1 MDAERGSGLKDRD
14 TRTGLAVLLNTHSF
28 FSFGAGVSSPR
39 RLVEIAAQQGFTHL
53 ALTDEPG
60 VYGAV
65 ELHQAAKDHGI
76 TPIIGATLPVS
87 WLAEAHPLVLYAHS
101 RLAYARL
108 NALITRVNDG
118 ETITLETVVRAKLI
132 ALTGGRRGR
141 FGQHLEREDVNGAR
155 AWLET
160 LRDHFGQY
168 VFVQLFHDQHQG
180 DARRVRI
187 AHGLAIE
194 VGLKPVAAPE
204 IRYASEDGWIVHDAM
219 TCARLKINLDEPHA
233 SRPVNAGQ
241 AIQSPEHY
249 ASRFP
254 FPDALENAGWLA
266 EKLTFELLP
275 ERLTP
280 PSVPVPEGHT
290 ALSWLRKRC
299 LEGVTRLY
307 PAAERNAALKRLRY
321 ELETIAGHE
330 LEHFFLSVAQI
341 TDHCRERGIL
351 AFGRGSAAGSVVCYA
366 LGVTGVDPIRHN
378 LLFERF
384 LHGGKKIMPDVDI
397 DISSAR
403 RREVIRWVEERFGV
417 DAREAMVANRI
428 TYRLPSAVQD
438 VARALGV
445 PPAQATALSKAFG
458 RDYRALRPYRAR
470 DAQIVFDEILGDA
483 PIKDTLLDVLSRME
497 RGFVR
502 HIAPH
507 SGGVILSSE
516 SLFHYSPLETSTGGL
531 RQLGFDKDDIESL
544 GLIKYDLLGLRML
557 SAMENAIEEIKRMDG
572 EGPVPCAGTRIDIR
586 TLPDHPKVWWRIGR
600 GDTLGMFQLESPGQI
615 ALSAQNKPKNLTE
628 LAHQV
633 ALFRP
638 GPIQS
643 GTVGPYK
650 GRKAGREAI
659 TYAHPSLEPILEN
672 TFGTVL
678 FQEQVLRICHHF
690 AGLDWLTA
698 DQYRKNLSKWETEDD
713 LVDLR
718 ERFVMGAANTVGA
731 SRDQAITVFDQLSAF
746 RGYGF
751 AESHAFAF
759 AQHAYA
765 SAWLREFYP
774 AEYTCGL
781 LNEEPGMYNRQTLVQ
796 EAIKQ
801 GVQLLPLDIN
811 RSGARFACER
821 LEHKKAVRFGLNGV
835 TGLRHSEDTTEAQT
849 KSTPARIAL
858 ERLRGAFSSMDD
870 FYARVRVNKDELETL
885 AKAGA
890 FDALMPR
897 REAIYQARVLENA
910 LRAGETALFG
920 PGVTSPRFDLPTD
933 EEILEMDLETKA
945 VNENGLHIMDV
956 HRYALE
962 GLGVTPIAACTPR
975 TTVLTAGLVA
985 QRQRPPTANGVAF
998 WWLEDRSNRV
1008 QVVISAEL
1016 WEANRVLLRDSSIM
1030 IVEGEFTKNGEH
1042 RGLKAEA
1049 LWGFTK
1055 RTRTTAPA
1063 PMVTT

>member
-1 MDAERGSGLKDRD
+1 MDAERGSGLK
-14 TRTGLAVLLNTHSF
+14 VLLNIHSF

-60 VYGAV
+60 VYGSV
-65 ELHQAAKDHGI
+65 ELHQAAKDHNI

-87 WLAEAHPLVLYAHS
+87 WLEESHPLVLYAHS
-101 RLAYARL
+101 RSAYARL

-118 ETITLETVVRAKLI
+118 ETITLETVARAKLI

-141 FGQHLEREDVNGAR
+141 FGQHLEREEVSGAR

-160 LRDHFGQY
+160 LRDHFGRY
-168 VFVQLFHDQHQG
+168 LFVQLFHDQHHG

-187 AHGLAIE
+187 AHALALE
-194 VGLKPVAAPE
+194 VGFKPVAAPE

-219 TCARLKINLDEPHA
+219 TCARLGINLDEPHA

-254 FPDALENAGWLA
+254 FPDALENAAWLA
-266 EKLTFELLP
+266 EKLSFELLP
-275 ERLTP
+275 DRLTP
-280 PSVPVPEGHT
+280 PSVPVPDGYT
-290 ALSWLRKRC
+290 ASSWLRKRC

-307 PAAERNAALKRLRY
+307 PAGGRNAALKRLKY
-321 ELETIAGHE
+321 ELEVIEGFE
-330 LEHFFLSVAQI
+330 LENFFLSVAEI

-351 AFGRGSAAGSVVCYA
+351 AFGRGSAAGSVTCYA
-366 LGVTGVDPIRHN
+366 LGVTGVDPIKHD

-384 LHGGKKIMPDVDI
+384 LHGGKRVMPDVDI

-403 RREVIRWVEERFGV
+403 RREVIAWVEERFGT
-417 DAREAMVANRI
+417 DAKEAMVANRI
-428 TYRLPSAVQD
+428 TYRLPSAVKD
-438 VARALGV
+438 VARALGI
-445 PPAQATALSKAFG
+445 PPGQATALSKAFG

-470 DAQIVFDEILGDA
+470 DAMVVFDEILGDA
-483 PIKDTLLDVLSRME
+483 PVKNTLLDVLERME

-502 HIAPH
+502 HVAPH
-507 SGGVILSSE
+507 AGGVILSSE
-516 SLFHYSPLETSTGGL
+516 SLFHYSPLETSTGGIRL
-531 RQLGFDKDDIESL
+531 LGFDKDDTEAL
-544 GLIKYDLLGLRML
+544 GLIKYDLLGIRML
-557 SAMENAIEEIKRMDG
+557 SAIENAIEEIERMDG
-572 EGPVPCAGTRIDIR
+572 LRVDVRA
-586 TLPDHPKVWWRIGR
+586 LPDHPKVWWRIGR

-615 ALSAQNKPKNLTE
+615 ALSAQNKPKNMTQ

-650 GRKAGREAI
+650 HRKSGREAI
-659 TYAHPSLEPILEN
+659 TYAHPSLEPMLEN

-698 DQYRKNLSKWETEDD
+698 DKYRKNLSRWETEDD
-713 LVDLR
+713 LTNLR
-718 ERFVMGAANTVGA
+718 ERFVTGAAETVGA
-731 SRDQAITVFDQLSAF
+731 SREQAITVFDQLSAF

-774 AEYTCGL
+774 AEYFCGL
-781 LNEEPGMYNRQTLVQ
+781 FNEEPGMYNRQTLVQ

-801 GVQLLPLDIN
+801 GVRLLPLDIN
-811 RSGARFACER
+811 KSGARFACER
-821 LEHKKAVRFGLNGV
+821 TQDNKKAVRFGLNGV
-835 TGLRHSEDTTEAQT
+835 TGLKRGDDTTEGQA
-849 KSTPARIAL
+849 KSTLARIAL
-858 ERLRGAFSSMDD
+858 ERLRGDFSSIED
-870 FYARVRVNKDELETL
+870 FYARVRVNRDELEAL

-890 FDALMPR
+890 FDAMMPR

-910 LRAGETALFG
+910 LRPGEAALFA
-920 PGVTSPRFDLPTD
+920 PGVTSPAFDLPSD
-933 EEILEMDLETKA
+933 EEILQMDLETKA
-945 VNENGLHIMDV
+945 ASESGLHVMDV

-962 GLGVTPIAACTPR
+962 GLGVTPIAACAPR
-975 TTVLTAGLVA
+975 TRVLTAGLVA
-985 QRQRPPTANGVAF
+985 QKQRPPTANGVAF
-998 WWLEDRSNRV
+998 WWLEDGFHRV

-1016 WEANRVLLRDSSIM
+1016 WEANRVLLRDSSVM
-1030 IVEGEFTKNGEH
+1030 IVEGEFSRNGEH

-1055 RTRTTAPA
+1055 RNRAPA
-1063 PMVTT
+1063 RVTMVTA